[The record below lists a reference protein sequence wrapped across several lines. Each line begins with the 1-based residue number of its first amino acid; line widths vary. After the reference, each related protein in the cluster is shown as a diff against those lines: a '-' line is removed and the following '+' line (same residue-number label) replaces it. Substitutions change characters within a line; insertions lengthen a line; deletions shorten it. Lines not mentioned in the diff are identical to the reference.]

1 MYVCIYMHA
10 YMPHGLGLFYVA
22 RGFGEAV
29 DDNTTGYLE
38 LLKRVLEFD
47 FLGLE
52 HQALR
57 RHQLACHL
65 LDSSAC
71 PCM

>member
-1 MYVCIYMHA
+1 MYVCIYMNVF
-10 YMPHGLGLFYVA
+10 MPHGLGLFFVA
-22 RGFGEAV
+22 RGFWEAV

-57 RHQLACHL
+57 RHRLACHL
-65 LDSSAC
+65 LDSLAC
-71 PCM
+71 PFM